1 MQQLSQTCLRRRFTQ
16 VATALTLLTTLNG
29 CAVVATGAAALGVSS
44 VTDPRT
50 IGSQLDDQTIEMKAN
65 AKLGNDE
72 QLGEYRLRVVSYD
85 QNVLLI
91 GQVPN
96 EAARQRAERII
107 SDTNGIDNIFNQVRI
122 SSQAGLS
129 TQTNDAWITSQ
140 VKLKL
145 AANDKV
151 DASDV
156 KVVTENGEVFLLG
169 IVGGDSAN
177 IAVDIARNVK
187 GVTRVIKAFKAP
199 R

>member
-1 MQQLSQTCLRRRFTQ
+1 MTKWLTKPLKTGFMA
-16 VATALTLLTTLNG
+16 VAALVMLNS
-29 CAVVATGAAALGVSS
+29 CAVVATGAAAVGISS

-72 QLGEYRLRVVSYD
+72 QLGDYRLRVVSYD
-85 QNVLLI
+85 QQVLLI

-96 EAARQRAERII
+96 DGMRQRAEEVIA
-107 SDTNGIDNIFNQVRI
+107 DTNGIERIFNQVRV

-129 TQTNDAWITSQ
+129 VQSNDAWITSQ

-145 AANDKV
+145 AANEQV
-151 DASDV
+151 SASDI
-156 KVVTENGEVFLLG
+156 KVVTENSEVFLLG
-169 IVGGDSAN
+169 IVGRESAE
-177 IAVDIARNVK
+177 IAVNIARNVK
-187 GVTRVIKAFKAP
+187 GVSRVVKAFKAP

>member
-1 MQQLSQTCLRRRFTQ
+1 MTHKPFKTVLI
-16 VATALTLLTTLNG
+16 AIAALVTLNG
-29 CAVVATGAAALGVSS
+29 CAVVATGAAAVGISS

-72 QLGEYRLRVVSYD
+72 QLGDYRLRVVSYD
-85 QNVLLI
+85 QQVLLI

-96 EAARQRAERII
+96 DAMRQRAEDVIA
-107 SDTNGIDNIFNQVRI
+107 DTNGIERIFNQVRV

-129 TQTNDAWITSQ
+129 VQSNDAWITSQ

-145 AANDKV
+145 AANDQV
-151 DASDV
+151 SANEV
-156 KVVTENGEVFLLG
+156 KVVTENSEVFLLG
-169 IVGGDSAN
+169 IVGGESAD
-177 IAVDIARNVK
+177 IAADIARNVK
-187 GVTRVIKAFKAP
+187 GVSRLIKAFKAP

>member
-96 EAARQRAERII
+96 DPLVNVPSASLAILTVSITFLTRYVSRPM
-107 SDTNGIDNIFNQVRI
+107 TPGLPVR
-122 SSQAGLS
+122 
-129 TQTNDAWITSQ
+129 
-140 VKLKL
+140 
-145 AANDKV
+145 
-151 DASDV
+151 
-156 KVVTENGEVFLLG
+156 
-169 IVGGDSAN
+169 
-177 IAVDIARNVK
+177 
-187 GVTRVIKAFKAP
+187 
-199 R
+199 

>member
-16 VATALTLLTTLNG
+16 VATALTLLATLNG

-187 GVTRVIKAFKAP
+187 GVTRVIKAFKAS

>member
-16 VATALTLLTTLNG
+16 VATALTLLATLNG

>member
-72 QLGEYRLRVVSYD
+72 QVGEYRLRVVSYD

-145 AANDKV
+145 AANEKV

>member
-1 MQQLSQTCLRRRFTQ
+1 MTKWLTKPLKTGFMA
-16 VATALTLLTTLNG
+16 VAALVMLNS
-29 CAVVATGAAALGVSS
+29 CAVVATGAAAVGISS

-72 QLGEYRLRVVSYD
+72 QLGDYRLRVVSYD
-85 QNVLLI
+85 QQVLLI

-96 EAARQRAERII
+96 DSMRQRAEEVIA
-107 SDTNGIDNIFNQVRI
+107 DTNGIERIFNQVRV

-129 TQTNDAWITSQ
+129 VQSNDAWITSQ

-145 AANDKV
+145 AANEQV
-151 DASDV
+151 SASDI
-156 KVVTENGEVFLLG
+156 KVVTENSEVFLLG
-169 IVGGDSAN
+169 IVGRESAE
-177 IAVDIARNVK
+177 IAVNIARNVK
-187 GVTRVIKAFKAP
+187 GVSRVVKAFKAP

>member
-1 MQQLSQTCLRRRFTQ
+1 MTKWLTKLLKTGFMA
-16 VATALTLLTTLNG
+16 VAALVMLNS
-29 CAVVATGAAALGVSS
+29 CAVVATGAAAVGISS

-72 QLGEYRLRVVSYD
+72 QLGDYRLRVVSYD
-85 QNVLLI
+85 QQVLLI

-96 EAARQRAERII
+96 DGMRQRAEEVIA
-107 SDTNGIDNIFNQVRI
+107 DTNGIERIFNQVRV

-129 TQTNDAWITSQ
+129 VQSNDAWITSQ

-145 AANDKV
+145 AANEQV
-151 DASDV
+151 SASDI
-156 KVVTENGEVFLLG
+156 KVVTENSEVFLLG
-169 IVGGDSAN
+169 IVGRASAE
-177 IAVDIARNVK
+177 IAVNIARNVK
-187 GVTRVIKAFKAP
+187 GVSRVVKAFKAP

>member
-1 MQQLSQTCLRRRFTQ
+1 MHQLSQTCLRRRFTQ

-145 AANDKV
+145 AANEKV

>member
-1 MQQLSQTCLRRRFTQ
+1 MTKWLTKLLKTGFMA
-16 VATALTLLTTLNG
+16 VAALVMLNS
-29 CAVVATGAAALGVSS
+29 CAVVATGAAAVGISS

-72 QLGEYRLRVVSYD
+72 QLGDYRLRVVSYD
-85 QNVLLI
+85 QQVLLI

-96 EAARQRAERII
+96 DGMRQRAEEVIA
-107 SDTNGIDNIFNQVRI
+107 DTNGIERIFNQVRV

-129 TQTNDAWITSQ
+129 VQSNDAWITSQ

-145 AANDKV
+145 AANEQV
-151 DASDV
+151 SASDI
-156 KVVTENGEVFLLG
+156 KVVTENSEVFLLG
-169 IVGGDSAN
+169 IVGRESAE
-177 IAVDIARNVK
+177 IAVNIARNVK
-187 GVTRVIKAFKAP
+187 GVSRVVKAFKAP

>member
-72 QLGEYRLRVVSYD
+72 QVGEYRLRVVSYD

-96 EAARQRAERII
+96 EAARQRAERVI

-145 AANDKV
+145 AANEKV

>member
-1 MQQLSQTCLRRRFTQ
+1 MTQRMIRQLR
-16 VATALTLLTTLNG
+16 ATAITISALLMLNG
-29 CAVVATGAAALGVSS
+29 CAVVATGAAAVGISS

-50 IGSQLDDQTIEMKAN
+50 IGSQIDDQTIEMKAN

-72 QLGEYRLRVVSYD
+72 QVGKYRLRVISYD
-85 QNVLLI
+85 QQVLLI

-96 EAARQRAERII
+96 DQSRQRAEEVIA
-107 SDTNGIDNIFNQVRI
+107 DTNGIERIFNQVRI

-129 TQTNDAWITSQ
+129 VQSNDAWITSQ

-145 AANDKV
+145 ATNENV
-151 DASDV
+151 SASEI

-169 IVGGDSAN
+169 LVGGESAD
-177 IAVDIARNVK
+177 IAVNIARNVK
-187 GVTRVIKAFKAP
+187 GVSRVVKAFKAP

>member
-1 MQQLSQTCLRRRFTQ
+1 MTKWLTKPLKTGFMA
-16 VATALTLLTTLNG
+16 VAALVMLNS
-29 CAVVATGAAALGVSS
+29 CAVVATGAAAVGISS

-72 QLGEYRLRVVSYD
+72 QLGDYRLRVVSYD
-85 QNVLLI
+85 QQVLLI

-96 EAARQRAERII
+96 DGMRQRAEEVIA
-107 SDTNGIDNIFNQVRI
+107 DTNGIERIFNQVRV

-129 TQTNDAWITSQ
+129 VQSNDAWITSQ

-145 AANDKV
+145 AANEQV
-151 DASDV
+151 SASDI
-156 KVVTENGEVFLLG
+156 KVVTENSEVFLLG
-169 IVGGDSAN
+169 IVGRASAE
-177 IAVDIARNVK
+177 IAVNIARNVK
-187 GVTRVIKAFKAP
+187 GVSRVVKAFKAP

>member
-1 MQQLSQTCLRRRFTQ
+1 MA
-16 VATALTLLTTLNG
+16 VAALVMLNS
-29 CAVVATGAAALGVSS
+29 CAVVATGAAAVGISS

-72 QLGEYRLRVVSYD
+72 QLGDYRLRVVSYD
-85 QNVLLI
+85 QQVLLI

-96 EAARQRAERII
+96 DGMRQRAEEVIA
-107 SDTNGIDNIFNQVRI
+107 DTNGIERIFNQVRV

-129 TQTNDAWITSQ
+129 VQSNDAWITSQ

-145 AANDKV
+145 AANEQV
-151 DASDV
+151 SASDI
-156 KVVTENGEVFLLG
+156 KVVTENSEVFLLG
-169 IVGGDSAN
+169 IVGRESAE
-177 IAVDIARNVK
+177 IAVNIARNVK
-187 GVTRVIKAFKAP
+187 GVSRVVKAFKAP